1 LFYNRQVKEEKKM
14 KIYALKYKDEFV
26 DFSDKQF
33 DMKSSYRWEREEVKG
48 DLTIVSGEFVEDK

>member
-1 LFYNRQVKEEKKM
+1 M